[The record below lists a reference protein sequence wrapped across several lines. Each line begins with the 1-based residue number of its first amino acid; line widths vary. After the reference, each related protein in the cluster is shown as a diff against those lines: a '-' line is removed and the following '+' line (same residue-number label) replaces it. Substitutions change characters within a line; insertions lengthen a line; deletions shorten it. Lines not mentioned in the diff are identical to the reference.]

1 MFTTP
6 PNDGIKC
13 LANFALSYC
22 KRAKK
27 PDRQQICHFESSFE
41 ADLLNICVK
50 FGEQHTEND
59 KI

>member
-22 KRAKK
+22 KRYNLMQKYEK
-27 PDRQQICHFESSFE
+27 NVGLR
-41 ADLLNICVK
+41 VK
-50 FGEQHTEND
+50 FYHFLYAAPQ
-59 KI
+59 I